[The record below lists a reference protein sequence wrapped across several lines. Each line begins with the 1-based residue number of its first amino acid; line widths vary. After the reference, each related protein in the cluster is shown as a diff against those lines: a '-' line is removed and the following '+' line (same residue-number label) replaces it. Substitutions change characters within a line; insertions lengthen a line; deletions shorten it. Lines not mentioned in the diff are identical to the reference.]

1 VHVVATAG
9 HVDHGKSTLV
19 RALTGMEPDRW
30 AEERRRGMTIDLG
43 FAWTTLAGE
52 RLAFVDV
59 PGHERFVTNMLAG
72 VGPVPAVMV
81 VVAADEGWMP
91 QSAEHLAAIDALGV
105 RHGLLVVTRAD
116 RADPAVALAQAEA
129 ELARTTLR
137 GAEPV
142 TVSGATGQGLPDLRE
157 ALGRLVARLP
167 ATDARAPVRIW
178 IDRAFTI
185 KGSGT
190 VVTGTLP
197 EGTVRAGGELLLDG
211 RPVRVRALQTLKENT
226 AEATGVARVAV
237 NLRGVERD
245 DVARGMALT
254 GSEWTT
260 TDLIDVRV
268 AGADRLPR
276 EPVLHIGSAAVPVR
290 LRPLGADAA
299 RLTLTRPLPLHIGDR
314 LLLRDPG
321 ARRIAGADVLDVRP
335 PPLRRRGAASARA
348 RELARGV
355 PGAGDLLR
363 RYGLARGSD
372 LAAMGVETAPPAVE
386 PVAGWFADP
395 AHWADLGRRLAEEVA
410 RHAAADPLD
419 PGLPVEAARSLLD
432 LPDRRLV
439 AALAKPPLRLDGGRI
454 HAAAPAG
461 LPAPVAEAVRRLR
474 ADLGER
480 PFHAPEA
487 DRLAEL
493 GLTGRALGAA
503 VRAGALLKVAEGIVL
518 LPGADAEAARVL
530 AALPQ
535 PFTVSEARRAL
546 GTSRRV
552 AIPLLEHL
560 DRRGL
565 TARGDDARRTLT
577 PSGAPDRPDAG
588 L

>member
-1 VHVVATAG
+1 VHVIATAG

-43 FAWTTLAGE
+43 FAWMTLASGE

-72 VGPVPAVMV
+72 VGPVPAVMI

-91 QSAEHLAAIDALGV
+91 QSAEHLAAVDALGV
-105 RHGLLVVTRAD
+105 RHGLLIVTRVD
-116 RADPAVALAQAEA
+116 RTDPAAALEQAQAEI
-129 ELARTTLR
+129 ARTTL
-137 GAEPV
+137 GGVEAV
-142 TVSGATGQGLPDLRE
+142 TVSGATGQGLPDLRK
-157 ALGRLVARLP
+157 ALGRLAARLP
-167 ATDARAPVRIW
+167 APDPGAPVRIW

-185 KGSGT
+185 RGSGT

-197 EGTVRAGGELLLDG
+197 AGTVRSGGELLLDG
-211 RPVRVRALQTLKENT
+211 RPVRVRGLQILGENT
-226 AEATGVARVAV
+226 GEVSGVARVAV

-254 GSEWTT
+254 GSEWTG
-260 TDLIDVRV
+260 TDLIDVHV
-268 AGADRLPR
+268 EGADRLPR

-290 LRPLGADAA
+290 LRPLGEAAA
-299 RLTLTRPLPLHIGDR
+299 RLTLARPLPLHIGDR

-321 ARRIAGADVLDVRP
+321 ARRIARADVLDVRP
-335 PPLRRRGAASARA
+335 PALRRRGAADARA
-348 RELARGV
+348 RELATGV
-355 PGAGDLLR
+355 PGEAELIR
-363 RYGLARGSD
+363 RYRLIRRSD
-372 LAAMGVETAPPAVE
+372 LVAMGVTPEAT
-386 PVAGWFADP
+386 PVMADWLADP
-395 AHWADLGRRLAEEVA
+395 AHWASLGRRLAEEVG

-439 AALAKPPLRLDGGRI
+439 AALARPPLRLYGGRV
-454 HAAAPAG
+454 HAAAEAG
-461 LPAPVAEAVRRLR
+461 LPKPVADAVRRLR
-474 ADLGER
+474 TDLGEH
-480 PFHAPEA
+480 PFQAPEA
-487 DRLAEL
+487 DRLAQL

-503 VRAGALLKVAEGIVL
+503 IRAGALLKIAEGIVL
-518 LPGADAEAARVL
+518 LPGADAEAVRVL
-530 AALPQ
+530 ASLPQ
-535 PFTVSEARRAL
+535 PFTVSQARQAL

-560 DRRGL
+560 DRCGL

-577 PSGAPDRPDAG
+577 SSGAT
-588 L
+588 

>member
-43 FAWTTLAGE
+43 FAWMTLESGE

-72 VGPVPAVMV
+72 VGPVPAVMI

-91 QSAEHLAAIDALGV
+91 QSAEHLAAIDALRV

-116 RADPAVALAQAEA
+116 RADPAAALAQARA
-129 ELARTTLR
+129 KISRTSL
-137 GAEPV
+137 GDVDAV
-142 TVSGATGQGLPDLRE
+142 AVSGVTGQGLPDLKA
-157 ALGRLVARLP
+157 ALARLAARLP
-167 ATDARAPVRIW
+167 APDLSAPVRIW

-185 KGSGT
+185 RGSGT

-197 EGTVRAGGELLLDG
+197 AGTVRAGGELLLDG
-211 RPVRVRALQTLKENT
+211 RPVRVRGLQTLKENT
-226 AEATGVARVAV
+226 GEASAVARVAI

-245 DVARGMALT
+245 DVSRGMALT
-254 GSEWTT
+254 GSEWTA
-260 TDLIDVRV
+260 TDIIDVRV
-268 AGADRLPR
+268 EEADRLPR

-290 LRPLGADAA
+290 LRPLGGDAA

-335 PPLRRRGAASARA
+335 PALRRRGAAAARA
-348 RELARGV
+348 RELSTGVPSAADLVRRRGV
-355 PGAGDLLR
+355 IRRSELL
-363 RYGLARGSD
+363 
-372 LAAMGVETAPPAVE
+372 AMGVTPDGT
-386 PVAGWFADP
+386 PVAGEWFADP
-395 AHWADLGRRLAEEVA
+395 AHWASLRRRLAEEIE
-410 RHAAADPLD
+410 RHAAADPLE
-419 PGLPVEAARSLLD
+419 PGLPVEAARALLD

-439 AALAKPPLRLDGGRI
+439 DALARPPLWLESGRV
-454 HAAAPAG
+454 HAAAAAG
-461 LPAPVAEAVRRLR
+461 LPAAVADAVQRLR
-474 ADLGER
+474 ADLDR
-480 PFHAPEA
+480 SPFRAPEA

-518 LPGADAEAARVL
+518 LPGADTAAARIL
-530 AALPQ
+530 AGLRQ

-546 GTSRRV
+546 DTSRRV
-552 AIPLLEHL
+552 AVPLLEHL

-565 TARGDDARRTLT
+565 TARDGDARRVKG
-577 PSGAPDRPDAG
+577 SAPDG
-588 L
+588 V

>member
-1 VHVVATAG
+1 VHVIATAG

-43 FAWTTLAGE
+43 FAWMKLDPGE

-72 VGPVPAVMV
+72 VGPVPAVMI

-105 RHGLLVVTRAD
+105 RHGLLVVTRSD
-116 RADPAVALAQAEA
+116 RADPAAALAQARA
-129 ELARTTLR
+129 EIARTTL
-137 GAEPV
+137 GDVAAV
-142 TVSGATGQGLPDLRE
+142 AVSGATGQGLPDLRA
-157 ALGRLVARLP
+157 ALADLAIRLP
-167 ATDARAPVRIW
+167 APEPGAPVRIW

-197 EGTVRAGGELLLDG
+197 AGTVRSGGELLLDG
-211 RPVRVRALQTLKENT
+211 RPVRVRSLQTLKEKT
-226 AEATGVARVAV
+226 EEVTGVARVAI

-245 DVARGMALT
+245 DVSRGMALT
-254 GSEWTT
+254 GSEWTVT
-260 TDLIDVRV
+260 ELVDVRV
-268 AGADRLPR
+268 EGADRLPR

-290 LRPLGADAA
+290 LRPLGDDTA

-321 ARRIAGADVLDVRP
+321 ARRVVGADVLDVRP
-335 PPLRRRGAASARA
+335 PALRRRGAATARA
-348 RELARGV
+348 RELAVGV
-355 PGAGDLLR
+355 PSAAELVRRHGLIRRPDLV
-363 RYGLARGSD
+363 
-372 LAAMGVETAPPAVE
+372 AMGVTPEGE
-386 PVAGWFADP
+386 PVAADWLADP
-395 AHWADLGRRLAEEVA
+395 AHWESLRGRLAEEVA

-439 AALAKPPLRLDGGRI
+439 DALARPPLRLESGRV
-454 HAAAPAG
+454 HASAAAG
-461 LPAPVAEAVRRLR
+461 LPPAIAEAVRRLR
-474 ADLGER
+474 ADLDER
-480 PFHAPEA
+480 PFRAPEA

-518 LPGADAEAARVL
+518 LPGADAEAVRVL
-530 AALPQ
+530 ASVPQ

-546 GTSRRV
+546 DTSRRV
-552 AIPLLEHL
+552 AVPLLEHL
-560 DRRGL
+560 DRQGL
-565 TARGDDARRTLT
+565 TTRVDDARRTLARAGR
-577 PSGAPDRPDAG
+577 SVADDR
-588 L
+588 